1 MQELGEIIM
10 AGLKECVRCHTRY
23 DEGGVRCPSCT
34 YEYAEKI
41 AGGVVAGIV
50 VGSAVAAKVES
61 VVKPEEPAHAK
72 VEKKTR
78 RGLFGG

>member
-1 MQELGEIIM
+1 M
-10 AGLKECVRCHTRY
+10 AGMKECVRCHTQY
-23 DEGGVRCPSCT
+23 VEDGVRCPSCT
-34 YEYAEKI
+34 YEYAVK
-41 AGGVVAGIV
+41 
-50 VGSAVAAKVES
+50 VGADVPVKVEPV